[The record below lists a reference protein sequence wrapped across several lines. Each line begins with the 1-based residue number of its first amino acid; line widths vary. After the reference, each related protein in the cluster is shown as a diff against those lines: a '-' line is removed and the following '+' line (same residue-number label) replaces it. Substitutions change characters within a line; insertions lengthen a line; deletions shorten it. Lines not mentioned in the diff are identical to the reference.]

1 MAARRLVI
9 VMLVLLG
16 ISALAAALV
25 PGQRVNQ
32 GTDTTDST
40 ATGETTEVLPEGRLL
55 TATINAARTKQQ
67 AVRIKLGDELIL
79 LVKANL
85 RDDVEIPA
93 LGVVEPVDPL
103 TPARFDL
110 LPTQTGSYPVRLVT
124 EHRRVG
130 RLQVLARKSKK
141 KPKEPAKPKSRA
153 RGEPAPG

>member
-1 MAARRLVI
+1 MATRRLLI

-25 PGQRVNQ
+25 PGQRLNQ
-32 GTDTTDST
+32 GTDSSSSTTT
-40 ATGETTEVLPEGRLL
+40 EETTAVVPQGRLL

-67 AVRIKLGDELIL
+67 AVRITLGDELIL

-93 LGVVEPVDPL
+93 LGVVEPVDPV

-110 LPTQTGSYPVRLVT
+110 LPPQTGSYPVRLVT

-130 RLQVLARKSKK
+130 RLQVLPRKSKK
-141 KPKEPAKPKSRA
+141 KPKEPVKDAGKPKGR
-153 RGEPAPG
+153 

>member
-1 MAARRLVI
+1 MVARRLLI

-25 PGQRVNQ
+25 PGQRLNQ
-32 GTDTTDST
+32 GTDTSST
-40 ATGETTEVLPEGRLL
+40 TTEETTAVVPQGRLL

-67 AVRIKLGDELIL
+67 AVRIRLGDELIL

-93 LGVVEPVDPL
+93 LGVVEPVDPV

-110 LPTQTGSYPVRLVT
+110 LPPQTGSYPIRLVT

-130 RLQVLARKSKK
+130 RLQVLPRKSKK
-141 KPKEPAKPKSRA
+141 EPKEPAKNAGKP
-153 RGEPAPG
+153 